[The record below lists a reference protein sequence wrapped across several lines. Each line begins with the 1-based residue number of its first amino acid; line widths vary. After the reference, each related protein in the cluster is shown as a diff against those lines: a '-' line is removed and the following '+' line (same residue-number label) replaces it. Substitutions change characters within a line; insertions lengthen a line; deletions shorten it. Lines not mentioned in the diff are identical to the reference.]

1 MGLFF
6 KKLLWPSLIFA
17 LIELIYVHSQPH
29 WLILTL
35 VFAVINALALL
46 GIRFMVAQP
55 AASRS
60 R

>member
-6 KKLLWPSLIFA
+6 KKLLWPSLVVV

-46 GIRFMVAQP
+46 GIRFVVAQP
-55 AASRS
+55 ASSGSR
-60 R
+60 